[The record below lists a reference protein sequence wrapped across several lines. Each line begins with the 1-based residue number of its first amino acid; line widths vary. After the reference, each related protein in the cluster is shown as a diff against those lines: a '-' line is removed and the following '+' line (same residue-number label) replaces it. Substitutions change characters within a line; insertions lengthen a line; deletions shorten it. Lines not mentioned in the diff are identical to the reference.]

1 MNVFS
6 MAMSRIYEFQADQYA
21 HEMGYAKELYS
32 GLIKMFKENA
42 GNLLP
47 HPL

>member
-1 MNVFS
+1 
-6 MAMSRIYEFQADQYA
+6 
-21 HEMGYAKELYS
+21 MGYAKELYS

-47 HPL
+47 HPVYYATKFRHKNNKFLFL